1 MFTESFTEVLKE
13 IEVLSDS
20 EQNEIAILLSEE
32 LKWSKLFVKSQDLLS
47 RMADEALAEFRS
59 SKTKP
64 VICQ

>member
-59 SKTKP
+59 GKTIP
-64 VICQ
+64 VICK